1 MSVRFLIPSV
11 SRACILYKPSA
22 IRCQHSAA
30 AVVHPCHHYY
40 HHYCHHYCHHQPL
53 RWPHRWSH
61 RWCHHYC
68 CSRRRHRLLLWRA
81 TSRTTGLVNSRAR
94 GNDRSTWLWAS
105 KLFARSRSVFRWWAQ
120 MCGVQATVVGDG
132 SKPSRLMPS
141 SVHGRR
147 RVMIIGT
154 LDALWLESSDGI

>member
-1 MSVRFLIPSV
+1 MSVRSLIPSV

-30 AVVHPCHHYY
+30 AVVHPR

-53 RWPHRWSH
+53 RWPHRW
-61 RWCHHYC
+61 WHHYW
-68 CSRRRHRLLLWRA
+68 CSSRRHRLLLWRA

-105 KLFARSRSVFRWWAQ
+105 KHFARSRSVFRWWAQ
-120 MCGVQATVVGDG
+120 MCGGQATVVEDG

-154 LDALWLESSDGI
+154 LDPLWLESSNGIYR